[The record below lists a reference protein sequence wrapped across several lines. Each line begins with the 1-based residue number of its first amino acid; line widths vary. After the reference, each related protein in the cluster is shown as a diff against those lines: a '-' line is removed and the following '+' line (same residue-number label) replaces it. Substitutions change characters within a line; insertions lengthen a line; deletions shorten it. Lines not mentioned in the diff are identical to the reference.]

1 MQCSMDADSHA
12 AWRPTRVRH
21 GGNLASDYCLHQFT
35 RLGRCWQREE
45 QYKDYYEHQRQQ
57 EQHDETA
64 DE

>member
-1 MQCSMDADSHA
+1 MPIRMLRGGLREC
-12 AWRPTRVRH
+12 VRH